1 MKNLWAPWR
10 MAYVTGSDKK
20 PTGDQCIFCVDQSQ
34 TGPDKER
41 LILHVGR
48 LSMVIMNR
56 YPYSNGHLLVAPR
69 RHQGGLSDLSQDEMG
84 DILGLVSRSVEILGR
99 EMSPDGF
106 NVGLNLGEA
115 AGAGLEDHLHFHIVP
130 RWTGDTNF
138 MPVFADVRVIPEHLE
153 ALFDRLADRFSDISQ
168 EE

>member
-10 MAYVTGSDKK
+10 MTYVTRSDKK
-20 PTGDQCIFCVDQSQ
+20 PAEGQCIFCVDQSQ
-34 TGPDKER
+34 TVSDKER

-69 RHQGGLSDLSQDEMG
+69 RHLGGLSDLNPEEMG

-106 NVGLNLGEA
+106 NVGLNLGED

-130 RWTGDTNF
+130 RWRGDTNF

-153 ALFDRLADRFSDISQ
+153 ALFARLAERFSDISL

>member
-10 MAYVTGSDKK
+10 MTYVASSDKQSV
-20 PTGDQCIFCVDQSQ
+20 GGQCIFCVDQSQ
-34 TGPDKER
+34 TVSDKER

-48 LSMVIMNR
+48 LSLVMMNR
-56 YPYSNGHLLVAPR
+56 YPYSNGHLLAAPR
-69 RHQGGLSDLSQDEMG
+69 RHLGGLSDLSPEEMG
-84 DILGLVSRSVEILGR
+84 DILGLVSRSVEILGQ

-106 NVGLNLGEA
+106 NVGLNLGED

-130 RWTGDTNF
+130 RWRGDTNF

-153 ALFDRLADRFSDISQ
+153 ALFDRLAERFSDIFR

>member
-10 MAYVTGSDKK
+10 MTYVTRSDKQSAE
-20 PTGDQCIFCVDQSQ
+20 GQCIFCVDQSQ
-34 TGPDKER
+34 TVSDKER

-48 LSMVIMNR
+48 LSLVMMNR
-56 YPYSNGHLLVAPR
+56 YPYANGHLLAAPR
-69 RHQGGLSDLSQDEMG
+69 RHLGGLSDLSPEEMG
-84 DILGLVSRSVEILGR
+84 DILGLVSRSVEILGQ

-106 NVGLNLGEA
+106 NVGLNLGED

-130 RWTGDTNF
+130 RWRGDTNF

-153 ALFDRLADRFSDISQ
+153 ALFDRLAERFSDIFR

>member
-10 MAYVTGSDKK
+10 MTYVTRSDKK
-20 PTGDQCIFCVDQSQ
+20 PAGGQCIFCVDQSQ
-34 TGPDKER
+34 TVSDKKR

-48 LSMVIMNR
+48 LSMVMMNR

-69 RHQGGLSDLSQDEMG
+69 RHLGGLSDLNPEEMG
-84 DILGLVSRSVEILGR
+84 DVLGLVSRSVEILGQ

-106 NVGLNLGEA
+106 NVGLNLGED
-115 AGAGLEDHLHFHIVP
+115 AGAGFEDHLHFHIVP
-130 RWTGDTNF
+130 RWRGDTNF
-138 MPVFADVRVIPEHLE
+138 MPVFADVRVMSEHLE
-153 ALFDRLADRFSDISQ
+153 ALFDRLAERFSDISR